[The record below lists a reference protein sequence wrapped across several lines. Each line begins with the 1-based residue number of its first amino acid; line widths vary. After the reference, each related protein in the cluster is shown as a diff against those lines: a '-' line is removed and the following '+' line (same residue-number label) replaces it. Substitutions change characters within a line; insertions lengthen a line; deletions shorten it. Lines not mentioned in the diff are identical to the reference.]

1 MQANHPLR
9 IVVASAK
16 DGLRAKLEKLG
27 APESVRLEILSE
39 WDDGA
44 KYMPSVDLT
53 IGAADSLALVYGVP
67 AILLC
72 CKSPAE
78 QAFARYC
85 VDELKCAK
93 LETDPQKAAE
103 LALQLL
109 RTDTCAHMQAQAR
122 SVAAARGAETIA
134 DILFEQLTARFT
146 TAPDGAVTRAYK

>member
-1 MQANHPLR
+1 MP
-9 IVVASAK
+9 K
-16 DGLRAKLEKLG
+16 
-27 APESVRLEILSE
+27 LEILSE

-44 KYMPSVDLT
+44 KYMPSVELT

-93 LETDPQKAAE
+93 QETDPQKAAE

-134 DILFEQLTARFT
+134 DILFEQLTARFA